1 MTRDDGRRRRARG
14 ERATRVALGT
24 AAIAARAR
32 RAAAAPAV
40 VFNATTLQTAVDA
53 CATTN
58 PTFATCVD
66 ANNVGIS
73 NWNVAQVTDMR
84 QLFKDKQ
91 SFNADIS
98 AWNVGQVTDMFN
110 MFSNAISFNQ
120 SIGTWDVSSVTRM
133 QQMFNNATVF
143 NQDISSWTVAQVQ
156 NMAYMFQNA
165 KAFNRNIT
173 NWSNYT
179 GSGSAVYTQMFYGAT
194 AWNAAWGRPGGLQN
208 FDGPVSVWKVDGTY
222 TPPPPPPSPPPP
234 SPPPADVPTYGLG
247 IMMGGGLLCMY
258 FAYKYYRRRKKALQP
273 AANIKERMD
282 NDEEA
287 MTPSAVEFFENLDS
301 GRVIKER

>member
-32 RAAAAPAV
+32 RAAAAPGPV

-53 CATTN
+53 CATAN

-73 NWNVAQVTDMR
+73 NWNVAQVNDMR

-179 GSGSAVYTQMFYGAT
+179 GSGSAVYAQMFLRRHGVERGVGSTRRLAELRRTRERVEGRRHVHPTAT
-194 AWNAAWGRPGGLQN
+194 TTEPTAAESAATTEPTAAESAAGGRAHVRPRHH
-208 FDGPVSVWKVDGTY
+208 DG
-222 TPPPPPPSPPPP
+222 
-234 SPPPADVPTYGLG
+234 
-247 IMMGGGLLCMY
+247 
-258 FAYKYYRRRKKALQP
+258 RR
-273 AANIKERMD
+273 
-282 NDEEA
+282 
-287 MTPSAVEFFENLDS
+287 SAVHVFRLQ
-301 GRVIKER
+301 ILPAT